1 MRYATLDL
9 HGVDHVDQLAETFP
23 PAGVE
28 NTKFYLDA
36 STRTLRRE
44 APRSEGS
51 VRYPT
56 QALPGSVSFLARFD
70 EETELV
76 GYPKAHFWV
85 EAEGAD
91 DIDLFVLV
99 QKLDANGTPL
109 QQFTVPRR
117 SALLQDVTEQSASV
131 LRYKGS
137 NGRLRVSTRHLDA
150 DLSTDEIPAHSFD
163 RDEMLAPGDVAEIQ
177 IDLSPVGL
185 VFHPGEQ
192 LRLLISAHNMLGAI
206 MPGVPFHEPQNT
218 GIHLVHTGGA
228 RASYLPTAPAQ
239 GRMTAA
245 GPVAPLPVGP
255 ASFHPAPNARV
266 RNPSAGALRTTIRTG
281 EHR

>member
-1 MRYATLDL
+1 MGQTPRVRYATLDL
-9 HGVDHVDQLAETFP
+9 HGTDRVEQPADSFP

-36 STRTLRRE
+36 STRALERE
-44 APRSEGS
+44 APQSAGS
-51 VRYPT
+51 ARYPA
-56 QALPGSVSFLARFD
+56 QALPGRVSFLATFD

-76 GYPKAHFWV
+76 GYPKAHLWV

-91 DIDLFVLV
+91 DMDLFVLV

-137 NGRLRVSTRHLDA
+137 HGRLRVSTRHLDSH
-150 DLSTDEIPAHSFD
+150 LSTDEIPAHTFD
-163 RDEMLAPGDVAEIQ
+163 RVEKLAAGEVAEIQ

-185 VFHPGEQ
+185 VLHPGEQ
-192 LRLLISAHNMLGAI
+192 LRLVISARNMLGAI

-218 GIHLVHTGGA
+218 GVHLVHTGGS
-228 RASYLPTAPAQ
+228 RASYLQLPLKTA
-239 GRMTAA
+239 
-245 GPVAPLPVGP
+245 
-255 ASFHPAPNARV
+255 
-266 RNPSAGALRTTIRTG
+266 
-281 EHR
+281 